1 MTTMSVETPAPEAAT
16 APVAPP
22 ETAPAPPAD
31 PKAPWGRTPS
41 GRARSKPLSG
51 KRGRPRGSR
60 TSVIGAKGSQRKTPA
75 AKGAGPTD
83 YRPTVIRT
91 VQTLT
96 LPLAFRQPV
105 DAWCINAAVAG
116 DDSAENPGIARAVS
130 DLAADYPQV
139 AAVLDKIA
147 AAGPL
152 SDLIGATVPLVV
164 QLLVNHGRVPLAVGE
179 KLGAADPKLIAQGLQ
194 AQGEQLAAQAA

>member
-1 MTTMSVETPAPEAAT
+1 MSAEMTADA
-16 APVAPP
+16 APP
-22 ETAPAPPAD
+22 ADAPTEPAAAPLTAPAPPAD

-51 KRGRPRGSR
+51 RRGRPRGSR
-60 TSVIGAKGSQRKTPA
+60 TSVIGAKGSRVKSAAKPA
-75 AKGAGPTD
+75 APD

-91 VQTLT
+91 VQMLT

-105 DAWCINAAVAG
+105 DAWCINAAVVG

-130 DLAADYPQV
+130 DLAGDYPQV
-139 AAVLDKIA
+139 AAVLDKVA

-152 SDLIGATVPLVV
+152 SDLIGATIPLVV
-164 QLLVNHGRVPLAVGE
+164 QLLVNHGRLPLSVGE
-179 KLGAADPKLIAQGLQ
+179 KLGAADPELIAKGLQ
-194 AQGEQLAAQAA
+194 AQGETLAQAA